1 MVGSRGP
8 PWLGM
13 GPPWAYT
20 KFPEVLKKFLYTD
33 LELKMG
39 YGSMTHI
46 YTFLVFH
53 KYLKNDKSGLER
65 LFSRDRRCPICQ
77 NDRLD
82 EDNKKA

>member
-1 MVGSRGP
+1 MVGPRGP

-20 KFPEVLKKFLYTD
+20 RFPVDFKKFLYTD

-46 YTFLVFH
+46 YTFLDFD
-53 KYLKNDKSGLER
+53 KYFKNDKTGLER
-65 LFSRDRRCPICQ
+65 LFLRVGRCPIRQ
-77 NDRLD
+77 NDLT
-82 EDNKKA
+82 

>member
-1 MVGSRGP
+1 MVGPRGP

-20 KFPEVLKKFLYTD
+20 KFPAVFKKFLYTD

-46 YTFLVFH
+46 YTFLDFD

-65 LFSRDRRCPICQ
+65 LFLRVGRCPICQ
-77 NDRLD
+77 NDRLA
-82 EDNKKA
+82 E

>member
-1 MVGSRGP
+1 M
-8 PWLGM
+8 
-13 GPPWAYT
+13 
-20 KFPEVLKKFLYTD
+20 FPEVLKKFWYTD

-46 YTFLVFH
+46 YTFLVFD
-53 KYLKNDKSGLER
+53 KYLNNDKSGLGR
-65 LFSRDRRCPICQ
+65 LFSRVGRCPIRQ